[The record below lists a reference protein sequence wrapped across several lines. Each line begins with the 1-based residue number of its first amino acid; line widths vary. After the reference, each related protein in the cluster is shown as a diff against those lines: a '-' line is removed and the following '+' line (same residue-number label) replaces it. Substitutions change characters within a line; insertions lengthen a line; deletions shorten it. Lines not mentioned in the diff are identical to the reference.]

1 MFKIAI
7 IGRPN
12 VGKSTL
18 FNKLVGRSFAL
29 TDDTPGVTRDRK
41 EARAKL
47 GPLEFMVIDTAG
59 LEHKINEKS
68 LEKRMMEQT
77 EVAVGDADLCLFVVD
92 SKEGITKDDLHFAN
106 WLRKIDKKTIL
117 IANKCENL
125 NEQVFGNEYYRL
137 GYDKPTAI
145 SAEHKLGFGDLY
157 EKIAPEIEQ
166 YEANFAEAAIE
177 LDDEKSLLQIA
188 IVGRPNAGKSTFLN
202 KILGQDRLI
211 VGAEAGITRDAIAVD
226 YEFSYNP
233 KLFDDSASRL
243 SLEKGE
249 FYNPKSVAN
258 SSALLPL
265 KTEERKSQKITRK
278 IRFIDTAG
286 IRKKANINQKL
297 EKLSSLDSF
306 RAIRFAQVVILLIDC
321 NSLLDH
327 QDVAL
332 AGEILKEGR
341 GLVFAINKID
351 CVKGD
356 KENFLRQVRLQIQ
369 SLFAEV
375 DGAAIIGVS
384 GKTGYNVEKCLEY
397 ALQTYEQWQTYIQT
411 NKLHDWLKMAEGTHS
426 PKMFKGKP
434 IKLKYATQ
442 IKKRPPTF
450 AVFTNH
456 IKPLEGDYKRYLV
469 NSLRENFGLNLTP
482 IRLVLRKS
490 ENPFEGREEKVF
502 SKKLK
507 GEKNRRPSK

>member
-18 FNKLVGRSFAL
+18 FNKLIGKSFAI

-41 EARAKL
+41 EAPGRL
-47 GPLEFMVIDTAG
+47 GPLEFMTIDTAG
-59 LEHKINEKS
+59 LENQITDKS

-77 EVAVGDADLCLFVVD
+77 ELAVSDADLCLFVVD
-92 SKEGITKDDLHFAN
+92 GKDGVTKKDAHFAN
-106 WLRKIDKKTIL
+106 WLKKIDKKTIL
-117 IANKCENL
+117 LVNKCENL
-125 NEQVFGNEYYRL
+125 NEAVLDNEYYRL
-137 GYDKPTAI
+137 GFGKPTAI

-157 EKIAPEIEQ
+157 DKIAPEIEE
-166 YEANFAEAAIE
+166 YEKNFAEAALEIA
-177 LDDEKSLLQIA
+177 DEKSDLQIA

-202 KILGQDRLI
+202 KILGKDRLI
-211 VGAEAGITRDAIAVD
+211 VGPEAGITRDAIAID
-226 YEFSYNP
+226 HEIFG
-233 KLFDDSASRL
+233 K
-243 SLEKGE
+243 
-249 FYNPKSVAN
+249 
-258 SSALLPL
+258 
-265 KTEERKSQKITRK
+265 K

-286 IRKKANINQKL
+286 IRKKANITGKL

-327 QDVAL
+327 QDLAL
-332 AGEILKEGR
+332 AGEIIKEGR

-351 CVKGD
+351 SIPGD
-356 KENFLRQVRLQIQ
+356 KENFLREVRKQIQ
-369 SLFAEV
+369 SVMAGAEGV
-375 DGAAIIGVS
+375 PIVGVS
-384 GKTGYNVEKCLEY
+384 AKTGYNLEKCLEF
-397 ALQTYEQWQTYIQT
+397 ALQTYEQWQTYIPT
-411 NKLHDWLKMAEGTHS
+411 NKLHDWLKHAESLHS
-426 PKMFKGKP
+426 PKLYKGKA

-456 IKPLEGDYKRYLV
+456 IKPLQGAYERYLM
-469 NSLRENFGLNLTP
+469 NSLREYFGLNLTP

-490 ENPFEGREEKVF
+490 DNPFAEREEKTF
-502 SKKLK
+502 SKKLHK
-507 GEKNRRPSK
+507 PKKK